1 MVSWGLSMMFS
12 LKQTF
17 NKTLFKLKFAFD
29 QKEFVWKREVLSEI
43 GVIPNWA
50 IDQDVLVPKLEEI
63 LPLGRITAMNAAALM
78 CAVSIKHK
86 HSRYNP
92 VSFFENF
99 IKLYNAKNKDEI
111 YAFEHIE
118 PFSEEWKNAERVYN
132 NAMVASDGDVS
143 KGLEKLKIHCWALDL
158 ASATDGT
165 FLGRAWG
172 HHKCIDVDKVK
183 QIVCMYQSSK
193 DENVGL
199 LEPDGS
205 HTLSAFPKNEYL
217 EDLKRLSA
225 ARKISE
231 TQCGIILCFILH
243 SQEKRRDGSSYIT
256 HPMGVADLVRQH
268 GEKYLDG
275 NKDQVWRAMVA
286 ALLHDGGEK
295 SNINLETDLAGLL
308 PDDVIEAIKC
318 LHKSND
324 DTYFE
329 YIERIA
335 NNPLAA
341 TVKLSDLYHNSLDND
356 DPSIKQTYTYPIA
369 AAYLEYRLGNP
380 SEKLTVMDFVAQKG
394 VCTIKQFGDIIE
406 ATDIYRKD
414 PLEKNQ
420 DRLGIISNVKPLKD
434 YFKEEKLP
442 DYAHSRRKENT
453 PLYP

>member
-1 MVSWGLSMMFS
+1 MFAS

-17 NKTLFKLKFAFD
+17 NELAQTPLGFAITK
-29 QKEFVWKREVLSEI
+29 QMFVWKKEFFSKT

-50 IDQDVLVPKLEEI
+50 IPKDNLIQILETS
-63 LPLGRITAMNAAALM
+63 LKKGRITPLNAAALM

-86 HSRYNP
+86 HSQYDPTAFLN
-92 VSFFENF
+92 NF
-99 IKLYNAKNKDEI
+99 VQLYNAKTKDDI
-111 YAFEHIE
+111 YRIEKISEGDREWRHIE
-118 PFSEEWKNAERVYN
+118 RIFQRNDISPERKLEEAKIFSW
-132 NAMVASDGDVS
+132 
-143 KGLEKLKIHCWALDL
+143 
-158 ASATDGT
+158 ATDLEDATHGT
-165 FLGRAWG
+165 FLGRLFR
-172 HHKCIDVDKVK
+172 HHEGIHVYEVEGITSLYNRRSREKK
-183 QIVCMYQSSK
+183 
-193 DENVGL
+193 L
-199 LEPDGS
+199 LESDGS
-205 HTLSAFPKNEYL
+205 KTLSAFPKDEYL
-217 EDLKRLSA
+217 PLLRAQREA
-225 ARKISE
+225 GKISE

-243 SQEKRRDGSSYIT
+243 SQEKRNDGKSYIT

-268 GEKYLDG
+268 GGKYLENNEG
-275 NKDQVWRAMVA
+275 LVWKAMVA

-295 SNINLETDLAGLL
+295 SNIKLNEDLNGLL

-318 LHKSND
+318 LHKQDD

-341 TVKLSDLYHNSLDND
+341 TGKICDLYHNSLDND

-369 AAYLEYRLGNP
+369 AAYLEYSLGNP

-394 VCTIKQFGDIIE
+394 VCTIKQFRDIVE

-414 PLEKNQ
+414 PLEKHQ